1 MAIKDKLTDTAIKA
15 ARARTKPC
23 KLFDGGGLYLLVR
36 PDGKR
41 YWRLKYY
48 VAGKEKLISLGVY
61 PRVTL
66 KTARRRATEA
76 HAQIDDGQD
85 PSVHRQEA
93 KAARRSAAGTTFEAV
108 SREWYAKR
116 SKSWAASNA
125 IKVLGR
131 LENDVFPWLGA
142 KPIAELT
149 GPKILETLRRVE
161 ERVAVES
168 AHRIRQTI
176 NSIFIYAIDT
186 HRVIGNPTPR
196 SDALETPKKGSYA
209 SITDPQGV
217 GKLMRAIR
225 GYSGGLNT
233 RVALQLAPLVFVR
246 PGELRAAEWSEFDL
260 ERGEWRIPGARMK
273 AKAPHLVPLA
283 KQATALLTELQPL
296 TGSGRFVFPSERGPT
311 RPMSSNTLNAALR
324 TLGFA
329 KEQMTAHGFRHMA
342 STLLNERGWNRDAIE
357 RQLAHSERDSI
368 RAAYNAAEYLPERRK
383 MMHSWADYLD
393 ELAAGDGAKVVNIKA
408 ARK

>member
-15 ARARTKPC
+15 ARARTKPY
-23 KLFDGGGLYLLVR
+23 KLFDGGGLYLLIR

-66 KTARRRATEA
+66 KTARRRATDA

-93 KAARRSAAGTTFEAV
+93 KAARRSAAENTFEAV
-108 SREWYAKR
+108 SREWYGKR
-116 SKSWAASNA
+116 SKSWAASNST
-125 IKVLGR
+125 KVLGR

-142 KPIAELT
+142 KPIADLA

-161 ERVAVES
+161 ERGAVES
-168 AHRIRQTI
+168 AHRIRQAI
-176 NSIFIYAIDT
+176 NSIFLYAIDT
-186 HRVIGNPTPR
+186 HRVVGNPTPR
-196 SDALETPKKGSYA
+196 SDALERPKKGSYA

-217 GKLMRAIR
+217 GKLIRVIR
-225 GYSGGLNT
+225 GYSGTLTT
-233 RVALQLAPLVFVR
+233 RVALQLAPLLFVR
-246 PGELRAAEWSEFDL
+246 PGELRAAEWAEFDL
-260 ERGEWRIPGARMK
+260 DRGEWRIPGERMK
-273 AKAPHLVPLA
+273 AKAPHLVPLSRQA
-283 KQATALLTELQPL
+283 KALLTELHPL
-296 TGSGRFVFPSERGPT
+296 TGSGRFVFPSERGPS

-324 TLGFA
+324 TLGYT
-329 KEQMTAHGFRHMA
+329 KDQMTAHGFRHMA

-357 RQLAHSERDSI
+357 RQLAHSDRDSI

-383 MMHSWADYLD
+383 MMQSWADYLD
-393 ELAAGDGAKVVNIKA
+393 ELAAGEGAKVVNIKS